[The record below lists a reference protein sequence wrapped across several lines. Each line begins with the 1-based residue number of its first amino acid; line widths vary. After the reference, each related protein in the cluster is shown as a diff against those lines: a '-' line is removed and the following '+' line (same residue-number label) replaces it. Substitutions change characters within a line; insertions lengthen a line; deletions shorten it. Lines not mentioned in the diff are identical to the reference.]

1 VLLTA
6 RRKKAAAL
14 GYDAQKDKAPKVV
27 ASGAGTIAEKILE
40 LAKRHGIPI
49 HHDPDLVNLLA
60 SLQVGQSIPP
70 DLYRLVAEVLTF
82 IYEVDENYGIVRKK
96 IS

>member
-14 GYDAQKDKAPKVV
+14 GYNAGKDKAPKVV

-40 LAKRHGIPI
+40 IAKTHDIPVHEDPNLA
-49 HHDPDLVNLLA
+49 NLLS
-60 SLQVGQSIPP
+60 SLQIGQTIPP

-82 IYEVDENYGIVRKK
+82 IYDIDDAFGLKRKK
-96 IS
+96 